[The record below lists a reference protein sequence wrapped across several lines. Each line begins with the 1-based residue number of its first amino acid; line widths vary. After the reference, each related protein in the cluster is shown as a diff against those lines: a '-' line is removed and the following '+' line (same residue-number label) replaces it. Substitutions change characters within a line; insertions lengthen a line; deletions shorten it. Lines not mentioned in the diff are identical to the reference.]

1 MNGIESL
8 LLIIVGILSIW
19 FSFYLMEDEGV
30 PHNWEKK
37 MFLLI
42 AAYAWIAF
50 IAGNITF
57 FYWLFNK

>member
-1 MNGIESL
+1 
-8 LLIIVGILSIW
+8 
-19 FSFYLMEDEGV
+19 MEDEGA

-42 AAYAWIAF
+42 AAYAWTAF
-50 IAGNITF
+50 IAGNIMF